1 MTQRIDIAQTQPAA
15 LTAMMSVENYLAET
29 SLSSALK
36 ELIKIRASMINQ
48 CAYCIQMHT
57 EVALKAGISQN
68 KLFAISAWKESP
80 LFDDIERAV
89 LALTDEL
96 TLVSQAGLSDET
108 YQQCLSLLGEEQVSQ
123 AIMQVIMINTW
134 NRFAVGTKMT
144 HQ

>member
-29 SLSSALK
+29 RLSTALK

-57 EVALKAGISQN
+57 EFALKAGISRN

-80 LFDDIERAV
+80 LFDDTERAV
-89 LALTDEL
+89 LTLTDEL
-96 TLVSQAGLSDET
+96 THVSQVGLSDNT
-108 YQQCLSLLGEEQVSQ
+108 YQECLELLGEEQVAQ
-123 AIMQVIMINTW
+123 AIMQVIMINAW
-134 NRFAVGTKMT
+134 NRLAVGTKMT